1 MKIQPLISIIVP
13 VYNSE
18 LYIEECISSILRLN
32 LNKEIIIV
40 DDGSTDLTL
49 KKLEQFS
56 NKPEIKLIQ
65 QLHGGVSSARNIGLL
80 KSVGDYIGFVDSDD
94 TINVEQF
101 ELLVALFIRSDADM
115 AMGGTNM
122 EFPNGKIEQRK
133 AYNHLMN
140 SIISGQRCFA
150 QLLQGDSFIPFAV
163 NYIFRKEFLNKI
175 NIQFKYL
182 ISEDDL
188 WVTMTMCQANH
199 IFVSNIIHYNYLVHR
214 GSLTTS
220 NIDTSFKA
228 DNLLGVAKSLYL
240 FSEQIKLC
248 AETKV
253 WLYCKILYTFSAAIQ
268 IYKTNGYCNY
278 NISSNQIKEITK
290 YVLSFTDM
298 KAKRIAITY
307 YYRIMYLIN
316 STNNEANYDY

>member
-32 LNKEIIIV
+32 LNKEIVIV

-56 NKPEIKLIQ
+56 TNPEIILIQ
-65 QLHGGVSSARNIGLL
+65 QSHGGVSSARNNGLS
-80 KSVGDYIGFVDSDD
+80 KSSGDYIGFVDSDD

-101 ELLVALFIRSDADM
+101 ELFFNSFVKSDAEM
-115 AMGGTNM
+115 AIGGTNI
-122 EFPNGKIEQRK
+122 ESLDGNKEQRK
-133 AYNHLMN
+133 ACNHLMN
-140 SIISGQRCFA
+140 SIVCGQICFT
-150 QLLQGDSFIPFAV
+150 QLLQSDSFIPFAV

-199 IFVSNIIHYNYLVHR
+199 IFVSNTIHYNYLVHR

-228 DNLLGVAKSLYL
+228 DNLFGVAKSLYL

-248 AETKV
+248 TETKI

-268 IYKTNGYCNY
+268 IYQANEYRNY
-278 NISSNQIKEITK
+278 NISAEQIKDITK

-307 YYRIMYLIN
+307 YYRIMHLLN
-316 STNNEANYDY
+316 STNNEVNY